1 MNKKIIHIPFRT
13 TTLIVAISLIMFF
26 SVLSASIWNDV
37 LKSEVLLNQ
46 QSQRIF
52 KDLSD
57 NVSDINAVLSGFVAL
72 HNTMDI
78 VDAEQFSHYAKEM
91 FGSYKGIHAIKLLT
105 KVENDYREA
114 FVSQMR
120 DSGFPTFNITDGN
133 HADSASWTPSNGRS
147 FYFPLTAIE
156 PAVPETIIELGYD
169 LYTNGK
175 YRNAID
181 MAIDSGEA
189 VSAHSIKLMNGA
201 SGYVVLKPVYAGRVM
216 PLTAQERR
224 SQTLYIVAVIVQAA
238 DMLAN
243 IAIND
248 GLNVEIYRN
257 ATDDIHGKE
266 SADSLI
272 AAISEP
278 STSSFLFT
286 EYHFHRTLQ
295 IDNQPL
301 MLSIKSPI
309 GLNAIRIKVVLII
322 SMLWGAFLF
331 LILFIVNTHYERL
344 KEREESLNAWKWE
357 KERADVTLHSLAD
370 AVITTNLHGVVE
382 YMNPVAEK
390 LTGWKIHDAK
400 GRGIED
406 VFRLVNESNE
416 IKISSPVIECIER
429 GVLKQ
434 SDNDLS
440 LVHKNGEYNS
450 VDYSIAPMY
459 GSQNVVLGAVLVF
472 QDVGSERMMQ
482 KLLTYQATHDDL
494 TGLYNRR
501 EFERK
506 MARAIERVFNYSEHY
521 LLLYMDLDQFKV
533 VNDTCGHVAGDLVLR
548 QVTELLAPL
557 IKEKETFAR
566 LGGDEFGVLLDG
578 YTLEQAKALSK
589 DILDAV
595 RKYRFRWS
603 NKVFEIGISIGIVDI
618 DSGMQSISNIMSYA
632 DAACYMAKDMGGN
645 NILVYQMDDDDY
657 KVRKDQMKWVQKIT
671 QAFADRRFV
680 LYAQQIVSLQGDT
693 ESEHYEILMR
703 MIDDNG
709 EIIEP
714 QEYIIAAERF
724 RTMKDIDRWVIR
736 NAFISIQKYV
746 EKMKLNSSLVKR
758 NYAINL
764 SGQTVGSQSAIEY
777 VKSLLQEFP
786 EIIQY
791 VIFEI
796 TETAAISNV
805 SSAKRFIEELKSMGV
820 KFSLD
825 DFGTGVSSFNYL
837 KNLNVD
843 YLKIDGG
850 FVREIIADSVDYAM
864 VKSISHIGN
873 VMGIKTI
880 AEHAESDEICEKL
893 KEMGVDYAQGYCL
906 HEPESLENL
915 V

>member
-1 MNKKIIHIPFRT
+1 MNEKIIHIPLRAT
-13 TTLIVAISLIMFF
+13 LLIVIISLVMFF
-26 SVLSASIWNDV
+26 SVLAASIWNDV
-37 LKSEVLLNQ
+37 QKTEVFLNQ

-57 NVSDINAVLSGFVAL
+57 NVSDINAVLSGFIAL
-72 HNTMDI
+72 HNTMNI
-78 VDAEQFSHYAKEM
+78 VDDKQFSHYAKEM
-91 FGSYKGIHAIKLLT
+91 FKSYKRIHAIKLLT

-114 FVSQMR
+114 FVTQIR
-120 DSGFPTFNITDGN
+120 ETGFPTFDVLDGDYTN
-133 HADSASWTPSNGRS
+133 SSSWVAAHGRS
-147 FYFPLTAIE
+147 FYFPLTAVE
-156 PAVPETIIELGYD
+156 PVMPETIMELGYD
-169 LYTNGK
+169 LYTNSK

-181 MAIDSGEA
+181 LAIDSGKA
-189 VSAHSIKLMNGA
+189 VSTDVVRLMDGA
-201 SGYVVLKPVYAGRVM
+201 KGYVVLKPVYAGRVI
-216 PLTAQERR
+216 PLTTEERR
-224 SQTLYIVAVIVQAA
+224 SQALYIVTVIVKAA

-243 IAIND
+243 ISLKD
-248 GLNVEIYRN
+248 GQNIEIYRN
-257 ATDDIHGKE
+257 SGDAKE
-266 SADSLI
+266 NKNTPGSLI
-272 AAISEP
+272 AAMAAPP
-278 STSSFLFT
+278 SNSFLFT
-286 EYHFHRTLQ
+286 EYHFIKTLQ
-295 IDNQPL
+295 VDSQPL
-301 MLSIKSPI
+301 LLSIKSPI
-309 GLNAIRIKVVLII
+309 GLNVIRIKVVLII
-322 SMLWGAFLF
+322 VMLWGAFLF
-331 LILFIVNTHYERL
+331 LILFIVNTHYARL
-344 KEREESLNAWKWE
+344 KEREVSLNAWKWE

-390 LTGWKIHDAK
+390 LTGWRMYDAK

-406 VFRLVNESNE
+406 IFRLVNESNE
-416 IKISSPVIECIER
+416 VTISSPVIECIER

-440 LVHKNGEYNS
+440 LIHKNGEYNS

-459 GSQNVVLGAVLVF
+459 GSQNKVLGAVLVF

-482 KLLTYQATHDDL
+482 KLLSYQATHDDL

-506 MARAIERVFNYSEHY
+506 MSRAIERVFSYNEHY
-521 LLLYMDLDQFKV
+521 ILLYMDLDQFKV

-548 QVTELLAPL
+548 QVTELLSPF

-578 YTLEQAKALSK
+578 YTLEQAKSLSK
-589 DILDAV
+589 DVLDAV
-595 RKYRFRWS
+595 RKYRFKWS

-618 DSGMQSISNIMSYA
+618 DSGMQSISDIMSYA
-632 DAACYMAKDMGGN
+632 DAACYMSKDMGGN

-746 EKMKLNSSLVKR
+746 EKMKLNSSLIKR

-764 SGQTVGSQSAIEY
+764 SGQTVGSVSAIEY
-777 VKSLLQEFP
+777 VKSLLHEFP
-786 EIIQY
+786 DIVKY

-880 AEHAESDEICEKL
+880 AEHAESDEICVKL
-893 KEMGVDYAQGYCL
+893 KEMGVDYAQGFCL
-906 HEPESLENL
+906 HEPEMLENL